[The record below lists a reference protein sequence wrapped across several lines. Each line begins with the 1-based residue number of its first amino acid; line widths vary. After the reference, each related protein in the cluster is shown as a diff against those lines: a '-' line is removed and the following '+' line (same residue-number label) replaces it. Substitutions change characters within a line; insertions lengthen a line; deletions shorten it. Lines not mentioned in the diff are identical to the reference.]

1 MNIGIRDFVE
11 EMKSGI
17 KGKRVSIKINHKLYG
32 NQKVECNNVQ
42 TIDDESRLG
51 FHINVTNQDIY
62 IYKKELIDFGI
73 TKGTYYFADKL
84 MCIELSTT

>member
-17 KGKRVSIKINHKLYG
+17 KGKRVNIKIN
-32 NQKVECNNVQ
+32 
-42 TIDDESRLG
+42 RLG
-51 FHINVTNQDIY
+51 FYINVTNQDIY